1 MTKEHEAVLA
11 GLFKRFFWR
20 VAIGA
25 MFTIVAFLVMQPLAL
40 WTGVPE
46 VARVLPALAVLYW
59 LDLSLL
65 IGRVLMAPK
74 IDAQNIMNDMVQNEA
89 NGATRAT
96 VLLFLQTHIRLG
108 ILLWLIYI
116 A

>member
-1 MTKEHEAVLA
+1 MKKV
-11 GLFKRFFWR
+11 FDRFFWR
-20 VAIGA
+20 VGFGA

-46 VARVLPALAVLYW
+46 VAKVLPALAVLYW
-59 LDLSLL
+59 LDLSLM

-74 IDAQNIMNDMVQNEA
+74 IDAQALINTAATQETH
-89 NGATRAT
+89 GATYMSI
-96 VLLFLQTHIRLG
+96 LLFLQTHIRLG

-116 A
+116 V